1 PPAARGGA
9 AGARPPAGGTPGAA
23 AAAAHGAPPR
33 ADPRMEHLSMGGC
46 RAGYRAASARPGGGV
61 MRAPSAPATPPA
73 EVRGPPRSPGALF
86 ILSDFDG
93 TLAPIAPS
101 PPDARLAAPVRKV
114 LARLA
119 GAPATGPARPSRT
132 DPPHPP
138 APPRP

>member
-33 ADPRMEHLSMGGC
+33 ADPRMEHLSMGGR
-46 RAGYRAASARPGGGV
+46 RAGHRAALARPGGGV
-61 MRAPSAPATPPA
+61 MRAPSAPATLAA
-73 EVRGPPRSPGALF
+73 EVRDAARSHGALL

-101 PPDARLAAPVRKV
+101 PADARLAAPVRKV

-119 GAPATGPARPSRT
+119 GAPATGLAVISGRDLADLR
-132 DPPHPP
+132 
-138 APPRP
+138 